1 MELPAL
7 RWNALTPA
15 RFSAPTSN
23 QRTGVSALHPGSQG
37 REPSDNPPAFRLVSR
52 GTARHSLGC
61 MSRNFARLVLVSTL
75 GFFAVFFVWPILQVL
90 KGGFV
95 DANGRLTFAYLASL
109 LTDPIYLGGLANSFL
124 LALTTTLFALLLAV
138 PLALVTDRFVFPG
151 KGLLGSLVLVP
162 MILPPFVGA
171 IGLKQ
176 ILGQYGAL
184 NACLI
189 DLGLRPHGWTFDW
202 LGANQFL
209 GVALVNAFSL
219 YPIIYLNT
227 VAALANIDPAMEE
240 AAENLG
246 CVGLRRFARITL
258 PLIKSGLFAGG
269 TIVFIWAFTDL
280 GVPLIFDYSRVT
292 SVQIFYGLKDIGGNP
307 FPYALVAV
315 MLFSSVLFYAV
326 GKGLFGRDHHAM
338 MAKATSSGGPKP
350 LPRGRA
356 WLCTAL
362 FGLVILLA
370 ILPHVGVVLVAFSTD
385 WYATVL
391 PRDFTL
397 HNFSVALGHDLT
409 VPAIA
414 NSLKYASVSTVID
427 LLLGIALA
435 YVIVRSKVAGRQ
447 ILDFLAMMPL
457 AVPGLVLAFGYVAMS
472 QDGKFFSFLNSTR
485 DPTILLII
493 AYSIRRL
500 PYVVRSAA
508 AGFQQT
514 SETLEEAAQNLGC
527 PPLKSV
533 FRITLPLIMANLI
546 AGGLLAFSFAMLEVS
561 DSLVLAQKQA
571 YYPIT
576 KAIYELFQLLGNGK
590 LIASA
595 LGVWAMVFLGIVI
608 AGMTI
613 LLGKKLGAIFR
624 I

>member
-1 MELPAL
+1 
-7 RWNALTPA
+7 
-15 RFSAPTSN
+15 
-23 QRTGVSALHPGSQG
+23 
-37 REPSDNPPAFRLVSR
+37 
-52 GTARHSLGC
+52 
-61 MSRNFARLVLVSTL
+61 MSKNFARLVFTFTL
-75 GFFAVFFVWPILQVL
+75 LFFCAFFIWPIIQIL
-90 KGGFV
+90 KGGFI
-95 DANGRLTFAYLASL
+95 DADGRLTFAYLGSL

-124 LALTTTLFALLLAV
+124 LAITTTTFALAIAL
-138 PLALVTDRFVFPG
+138 PLAFVSDRFLFPG
-151 KGLLGSLVLVP
+151 KGFLGSLILVP

-171 IGLKQ
+171 IGIKQ

-184 NACLI
+184 NALII
-189 DLGLRPHGWTFDW
+189 DLGLRPEGWTFDW
-202 LGANQFL
+202 LGADQFL
-209 GVALVNAFSL
+209 GIAVVNAFSL
-219 YPIIYLNT
+219 YPIIYLNA

-246 CVGLRRFARITL
+246 CTGLRKFVKITL

-280 GVPLIFDYSRVT
+280 GVPLIFDYARVT

-315 MLFSSVLFYAV
+315 MLFSSVAFYAV
-326 GKGLFGRDHHAM
+326 GKGLFGRDSYAM
-338 MAKATSSGGPKP
+338 MAKATSSGGPQV

-356 WLCTAL
+356 LFCTAL
-362 FGLVILLA
+362 FAGITFVA
-370 ILPHVGVVLVAFSTD
+370 MLPHMGVVLVAFSSD
-385 WYATVL
+385 WYASVL
-391 PRDFTL
+391 PKNFNL
-397 HNFSVALGHDLT
+397 HNFEIALGHDLT

-414 NSLKYASVSTVID
+414 NSLKYASIATIID
-427 LLLGIALA
+427 LVLGIALA
-435 YVIVRSKVAGRQ
+435 YVIVRSKIRGRQ

-457 AVPGLVLAFGYVAMS
+457 AVPGLVLAFGYLAMS
-472 QDGKFFSFLNSTR
+472 QDGKFFSFLNPVR

-493 AYSIRRL
+493 AYSVRRL

-527 PPLKSV
+527 PPLKAV
-533 FRITLPLIMANLI
+533 FKITLPLIIANLI

-561 DSLVLAQKQA
+561 DSLILAQKQL

-576 KAIYELFQLLGNGK
+576 KAIYELFQLLGDGK
-590 LIASA
+590 FIASA
-595 LGVWAMVFLGIVI
+595 LGVWAMAFLGITI

-624 I
+624 V

>member
-1 MELPAL
+1 
-7 RWNALTPA
+7 
-15 RFSAPTSN
+15 
-23 QRTGVSALHPGSQG
+23 
-37 REPSDNPPAFRLVSR
+37 
-52 GTARHSLGC
+52 
-61 MSRNFARLVLVSTL
+61 MSKNFARLVF
-75 GFFAVFFVWPILQVL
+75 GFMLVFFCAFFLWPILQIL
-90 KGGFV
+90 QGGFI
-95 DANGRLTFAYLASL
+95 DADGRLTLAYLGSL

-124 LALTTTLFALLLAV
+124 LALTTTIFALLIAL
-138 PLALVTDRFVFPG
+138 PLAFVSDRFLFPG
-151 KGLLGSLVLVP
+151 KGFLGSLILVP

-184 NACLI
+184 NALI
-189 DLGLRPHGWTFDW
+189 INLGLRPEGWTFDW

-209 GVALVNAFSL
+209 GIALVNAFSL
-219 YPIIYLNT
+219 YPIIYLNA

-246 CVGLRRFARITL
+246 CTGRRKFLKITL

-280 GVPLIFDYSRVT
+280 GVPLIFDYARVT
-292 SVQIFYGLKDIGGNP
+292 SVQIFYGLKDLGGNP

-315 MLFSSVLFYAV
+315 MLFSSVAFYAV
-326 GKGLFGRDHHAM
+326 GKGLFGRDHYAM
-338 MAKATSSGGPKP
+338 MAKATSSGGPQP
-350 LPRGRA
+350 LARGRA
-356 WLCTAL
+356 WFCTAL
-362 FGLVILLA
+362 FAGVTFVA
-370 ILPHVGVVLVAFSTD
+370 VLPHIGVVLVAFSSD
-385 WYATVL
+385 WYASVL
-391 PRDFTL
+391 PRDFNL
-397 HNFSVALGHDLT
+397 HNFEVALGHDLT

-414 NSLKYASVSTVID
+414 NSLKYASIATLID
-427 LLLGIALA
+427 LVLGIALA
-435 YVIVRSKVAGRQ
+435 YVIVRSKIAGRQ
-447 ILDFLAMMPL
+447 ILDFLAMLPL
-457 AVPGLVLAFGYVAMS
+457 AVPGLVLAFGYLAMS
-472 QDGKFFSFLNSTR
+472 QDGKFFSFLNPVR

-493 AYSIRRL
+493 AYSVRRL

-527 PPLKSV
+527 PPLKAV
-533 FRITLPLIMANLI
+533 FRITLPLIAANLI

-561 DSLVLAQKQA
+561 DSLILAQKQL

-576 KAIYELFQLLGNGK
+576 KAIYELFQLLGDGK
-590 LIASA
+590 FIASA
-595 LGVWAMVFLGIVI
+595 LGVWAMAFLGITI

-624 I
+624 V